1 MKKLSVFTAVFL
13 SMVLC
18 TTPAFA
24 YGSLIGTHGRHGRST
39 TAASTQNTATQAT
52 TNTAAPAASPASSVL
67 TNALA
72 SAATATATAAGT
84 TVLAREVAASVLV
97 NGMAV
102 AGPVLYYKDMYYVPL
117 EQLAGLMPSILTCG
131 YAPAVFTFD
140 TASVRQPD
148 FKSLYMD
155 EHVVFVSK
163 TGTDMFYH
171 KIDCS
176 VVEQNGLANYLAI
189 DIGFAEN
196 GRVDSAVP
204 CQYCLPQ

>member
-13 SMVLC
+13 SLVLGA
-18 TTPAFA
+18 TPVFA
-24 YGSLIGTHGRHGRST
+24 YGDLIGTHGRRGRT
-39 TAASTQNTATQAT
+39 TTVSSSQKTTQTAANTAVPAASTSSTALA
-52 TNTAAPAASPASSVL
+52 NALTAA
-67 TNALA
+67 
-72 SAATATATAAGT
+72 ATTATAAGT

-131 YAPAVFTFD
+131 YAPAVFSFD

-148 FKSLYMD
+148 YKSLYMD
-155 EHVVFVSK
+155 EHIVFVSK

-189 DIGFAEN
+189 DIGFAED
-196 GRVDSAVP
+196 GRVDSAAP
-204 CQYCLPQ
+204 CQYCILP